1 MNFEKLENVEEVEE
15 VQKVSFLKNIWE
27 GKVYFQSFK
36 QDWKFKSI
44 YSARQ
49 FWKLRIGQKLKS
61 WTNGTNGKG

>member
-36 QDWKFKSI
+36 QDWKF
-44 YSARQ
+44 
-49 FWKLRIGQKLKS
+49 
-61 WTNGTNGKG
+61 